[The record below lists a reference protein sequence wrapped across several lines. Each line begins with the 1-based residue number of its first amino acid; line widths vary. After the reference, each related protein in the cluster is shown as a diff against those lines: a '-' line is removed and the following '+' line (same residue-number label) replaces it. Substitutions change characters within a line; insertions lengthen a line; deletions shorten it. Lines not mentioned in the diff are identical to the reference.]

1 MIYDPGTELAIVNAR
16 VVTRDG
22 VVEGGS
28 LLARDG
34 VIAGVDAGASAG
46 SGAVDFGGDYLMP
59 GLVELHTDN
68 LEKHFA
74 PRPGVR
80 WPGNLAVIGHDAQ
93 VAAAG
98 ITTVMDAIS
107 VGDVREGSVRM
118 QILRDMVAA
127 IETAQKA
134 GMLRAEH
141 LLHLRCEVSFA
152 NLMELI
158 EPMTALSWLRL
169 VSVMDH
175 TPGQRQ
181 FVKPEKYRQYYQ
193 GKFGLSDEAMDKFM
207 ADQIAAAQANG
218 TANRRAIVD
227 LCRAKGLPLAS
238 HDDATAE
245 HVAEAAADGMVV
257 AEFPTTHEAAE
268 LSRRHGM
275 KVMMGGPNVVR
286 GGSHSGNISAKSL
299 AEKGQLDIISSD
311 YVPSSML
318 QSAFLL
324 PEQVPGI
331 SLPQAVAMVSAN
343 PAEAVGL
350 TDRGVLEPGRR
361 ADMIRVSLI
370 DNTPVVRSVWRAGQ
384 RVM

>member
-1 MIYDPGTELAIVNAR
+1 MTADLVITNAR
-16 VVTRDG
+16 IVGRQD
-22 VVEGGS
+22 EIAAGS

-34 VIAGVDAGASAG
+34 VIADIGTGPSAL
-46 SGAVDFGGDYLMP
+46 SNAEDFNGDYLLP

-80 WPGNLAVIGHDAQ
+80 WPAKLAVINHDAQ

-98 ITTVMDAIS
+98 ITTVMDAVA
-107 VGDVREGSVRM
+107 VGDVRDGAVRM
-118 QILRDMVAA
+118 EILREMIAA
-127 IETAQKA
+127 IEAAQKE

-141 LLHLRCEVSFA
+141 LLHLRCEISFKD
-152 NLMELI
+152 LMGLV
-158 EPMTALSWLRL
+158 EPMSSLSWLKL
-169 VSVMDH
+169 VSIMDH

-207 ADQIAAAQANG
+207 HEQISNAAAYGAQ
-218 TANRRAIVD
+218 NRRAVVA
-227 LCRAKGLPLAS
+227 LCHAKGLPLAS

-245 HVAEAAADGMVV
+245 HVAEAAADRMVV
-257 AEFPTTHEAAE
+257 AEFPTTHEAAQ

-286 GGSHSGNISAKSL
+286 GGSHSGNISARSL
-299 AEKGQLDIISSD
+299 AEAGELDIISSD

-318 QSAFLL
+318 QSAFLV
-324 PEQVPGI
+324 PQQVPGI
-331 SLPQAVAMVSAN
+331 SLPQAIAMVSAN
-343 PAEAVGL
+343 PADAVGL
-350 TDRGVLEPGRR
+350 TDRGAIEAGKR
-361 ADMIRVSLI
+361 ADLLRVAMIN
-370 DNTPVVRSVWRAGQ
+370 DTPVVRAVWRGGR